1 MSLQTTKPAP
11 CSDAF
16 DGACPDCG
24 HVFTLMDLARMARG
38 DGFQRH
44 IAVRLPDG
52 TRAVVSF
59 DELDPIRM
67 QYWVPRK
74 PTPMTEM
81 TNAQERVEGPYWVE
95 IKDLPSARWVVAEW
109 SGGHWTV
116 PGWID
121 EPWDDSDLSRIDER
135 RLVRHAE

>member
-1 MSLQTTKPAP
+1 MTETTKCFICGGDGTIDLGSHTTPCPNCQTAKKVP

-52 TRAVVSF
+52 SRAVVSF
-59 DELDPIRM
+59 DDLDPIRM
-67 QYWVPRK
+67 QYWAPSVEPK
-74 PTPMTEM
+74 P
-81 TNAQERVEGPYWVE
+81 
-95 IKDLPSARWVVAEW
+95 
-109 SGGHWTV
+109 
-116 PGWID
+116 
-121 EPWDDSDLSRIDER
+121 
-135 RLVRHAE
+135 